1 MHYPF
6 SVAALDVGGTK
17 IAYSLVKYDGSEKL
31 PKVVERKTIP
41 TRPSRGGEFVLADCI
56 ECAKQCKSQAKEL
69 GIPFIGVGISSGG
82 VISPYDGSVISAL
95 ESMMPGWGGIALSA
109 RVSSALGV
117 QTAALNDV
125 QAHALGESRW
135 GCARG
140 CRSALVVAIGTGL
153 GGAIVLDGKIV
164 PGIHGAAGHLGN
176 LLHPRRYM
184 EQIPDDD
191 FRAET
196 VMSGTAIALA
206 YQDKQSPE
214 ELDERYMGAHIS
226 EKAAAGEERAIKTL
240 EHAGKCLGEAI
251 GAWCAMIDPEY
262 VILSGS
268 VTNSPKVW
276 HDALYEGVRV
286 PSNAN
291 HEANAD
297 NVCHPRR

>member
-117 QTAALNDV
+117 Q
-125 QAHALGESRW
+125 
-135 GCARG
+135 
-140 CRSALVVAIGTGL
+140 
-153 GGAIVLDGKIV
+153 
-164 PGIHGAAGHLGN
+164 
-176 LLHPRRYM
+176 LLR
-184 EQIPDDD
+184 
-191 FRAET
+191 
-196 VMSGTAIALA
+196 
-206 YQDKQSPE
+206 
-214 ELDERYMGAHIS
+214 
-226 EKAAAGEERAIKTL
+226 
-240 EHAGKCLGEAI
+240 
-251 GAWCAMIDPEY
+251 
-262 VILSGS
+262 
-268 VTNSPKVW
+268 
-276 HDALYEGVRV
+276 
-286 PSNAN
+286 
-291 HEANAD
+291 
-297 NVCHPRR
+297 

>member
-1 MHYPF
+1 M
-6 SVAALDVGGTK
+6 
-17 IAYSLVKYDGSEKL
+17 
-31 PKVVERKTIP
+31 
-41 TRPSRGGEFVLADCI
+41 
-56 ECAKQCKSQAKEL
+56 
-69 GIPFIGVGISSGG
+69 
-82 VISPYDGSVISAL
+82 
-95 ESMMPGWGGIALSA
+95 
-109 RVSSALGV
+109 
-117 QTAALNDV
+117 
-125 QAHALGESRW
+125 
-135 GCARG
+135 
-140 CRSALVVAIGTGL
+140 
-153 GGAIVLDGKIV
+153 LDGKIV

-276 HDALYEGVRV
+276 HDALYEGFESQAM
-286 PSNAN
+286 PIMKQTPIMYAILGDNAPLIGAA
-291 HEANAD
+291 EYIVDKIAK
-297 NVCHPRR
+297 